1 MSLLQSLRKFA
12 DMIQGAGIPA
22 AGFKMGFVDDPA
34 GAVAGFSAASENA
47 DVVAVGNAEQLLVAG
62 RDKPDTL
69 FGLFHVVFQESGN
82 VGVEVKV
89 VVSII
94 GIAPEHI
101 GVLGR
106 LHLKTILGAVVS
118 LKLSLRVLI
127 AKPGH
132 AVTGT
137 EQPILLP
144 QSVDHLIKLRLK
156 LVRLVFPPMVEP
168 GSVKLFSSAKIP
180 AQMADTA
187 GLPFKLAA
195 LVVRIQAIRRGH
207 AGNCQFHY
215 RSRPFFFACR
225 FCSDMAFSLAC
236 QYSGW

>member
-1 MSLLQSLRKFA
+1 ML
-12 DMIQGAGIPA
+12 QGAGIPA
-22 AGFKMGFVDDPA
+22 AGFKMGFVDEPA
-34 GAVAGFSAASENA
+34 GAVAGCSAARENA
-47 DVVAVGNAEQLLVAG
+47 DVVAGGNAEQLLVAG
-62 RDKPDTL
+62 RDKPDAL
-69 FGLFHVVFQESGN
+69 FGLFHVVLQKSGN

-106 LHLKTILGAVVS
+106 LHLKTVLGAVVS

-156 LVRLVFPPMVEP
+156 FICLVFPSVVEP
-168 GSVKLFSSAKIP
+168 GSVKLLAAAKIS

-187 GLPFKLAA
+187 GLPF
-195 LVVRIQAIRRGH
+195 
-207 AGNCQFHY
+207 
-215 RSRPFFFACR
+215 
-225 FCSDMAFSLAC
+225 
-236 QYSGW
+236 

>member
-1 MSLLQSLRKFA
+1 M
-12 DMIQGAGIPA
+12 
-22 AGFKMGFVDDPA
+22 
-34 GAVAGFSAASENA
+34 
-47 DVVAVGNAEQLLVAG
+47 VAVGNAEQLLVAG

-82 VGVEVKV
+82 IGVEVKV

-106 LHLKTILGAVVS
+106 LHLKTVLSTVVS
-118 LKLSLRVLI
+118 LKLSLRALI

-132 AVTGT
+132 AAPT
-137 EQPILLP
+137 EKQPVLLP
-144 QSVDHLIKLRLK
+144 QSIDHLIKLRLK
-156 LVRLVFPPMVEP
+156 FICLVFTSVVEP
-168 GSVKLFSSAKIP
+168 GSVKLLAAAKIP

-207 AGNCQFHY
+207 AGNCQLHH

-225 FCSDMAFSLAC
+225 FCSDMAFSRAC